1 METALHVA
9 CWHGFPETV
18 HYLCRY
24 GCDVNLRNKEGETPL
39 IVACARGCLDSVRTL
54 FEHKTNLN
62 IRDKRGNTALH
73 WAVRRHYTS
82 IAMVLIHAPE
92 INLDIL
98 DSVIYVLFLGSYR
111 IRPLYKVLMYAKS
124 TLKLR

>member
-9 CWHGFPETV
+9 GWHGFPEIV
-18 HYLCRY
+18 HYLCHY
-24 GCDVNLRNKEGETPL
+24 GCDINARNKEGETPL
-39 IVACARGCLDSVRTL
+39 IVTCARGCLDSVRTL

-73 WAVRRHYTS
+73 WAVRRHYTP
-82 IAMVLIHAPE
+82 IVMVLIHAPD

-98 DSVIYVLFLGSYR
+98 DSVRVYM
-111 IRPLYKVLMYAKS
+111 K
-124 TLKLR
+124 

>member
-1 METALHVA
+1 MHYLNDMYIVFFLKQMETALHVA

-18 HYLCRY
+18 HYLCNY
-24 GCDVNLRNKEGETPL
+24 GCDVNSRNKEGETPL

-73 WAVRRHYTS
+73 WAVRRHYTN
-82 IAMVLIHAPE
+82 IVMVLIHAPE

-98 DSVIYVLFLGSYR
+98 DSVSLILFE
-111 IRPLYKVLMYAKS
+111 
-124 TLKLR
+124 